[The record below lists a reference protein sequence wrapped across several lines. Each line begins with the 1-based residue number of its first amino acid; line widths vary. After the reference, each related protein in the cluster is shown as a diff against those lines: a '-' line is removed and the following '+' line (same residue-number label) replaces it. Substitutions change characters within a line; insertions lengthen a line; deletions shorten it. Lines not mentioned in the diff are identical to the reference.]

1 MRMIVILSILCL
13 LLNILIIPFIL
24 LKTFY
29 LIDLFYKRTGKIL
42 LSDSD
47 LRLKEKQMKNDIF
60 YLLIFL
66 VIINAANIFL

>member
-1 MRMIVILSILCL
+1 MIVILSILCL

>member
-1 MRMIVILSILCL
+1 MILSILCL